1 MIFFRFE
8 NILSGQDRSGQ
19 GDSIERQKK
28 NFSYPDTAFCLFCFR
43 SFFLELWFTAM
54 PPYCYDQHI
63 YTHNRVIHE
72 FW

>member
-28 NFSYPDTAFCLFCFR
+28 NFSYPDTAFCLFCFTR
-43 SFFLELWFTAM
+43 LSSFSLDL
-54 PPYCYDQHI
+54 PSRLQP
-63 YTHNRVIHE
+63 
-72 FW
+72 